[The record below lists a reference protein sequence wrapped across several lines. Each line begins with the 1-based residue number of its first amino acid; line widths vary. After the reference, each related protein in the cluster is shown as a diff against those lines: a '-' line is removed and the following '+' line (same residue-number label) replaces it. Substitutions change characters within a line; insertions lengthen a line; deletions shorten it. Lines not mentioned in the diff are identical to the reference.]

1 MAHVKRAL
9 IQAGSKILERVREL
23 PNRQVVLH
31 QEYDRLKEKLIAET
45 PHNPAVSGYKV
56 YSQFD
61 EDGIIAEIFF
71 RIGDGARTFIE
82 IGCSD
87 GLENNTH
94 TLLLKGWHGA
104 WIDADA
110 AKIDFVKR
118 QIPKNHSLLVMREF
132 VSPENISSI
141 VSRMLEHFKVD
152 DIDFLSIDIDGD
164 DLNVLRTLVTK
175 IRPRVI
181 CAEYNAKFPPPM
193 RITARPAA
201 NAAWAGDDYQG
212 ASLCCF
218 VDALESSGYKLVA
231 CGLSGANAFFVNK
244 DDANKFADYTAQ
256 QLFQPARYH
265 FRRFASGHPP
275 TLRFLADA
283 LSADKNSTFRE

>member
-1 MAHVKRAL
+1 MPHYKRAL
-9 IQAGSKILERVREL
+9 TQAGSKFLERVREL
-23 PNRQVVLH
+23 PNRQAIL
-31 QEYDRLKEKLIAET
+31 QREYDRLRDKLIAET
-45 PHNPAVSGYKV
+45 PGNPAVSGYKV

-61 EDGIIAEIFF
+61 EDGIIAEIFS
-71 RIGDGARTFIE
+71 RIGEGGRTFIE

-110 AKIDFVKR
+110 SKVDFVKR
-118 QIPKNHSLLVMREF
+118 QIPDSYSLLVTREF
-132 VSPENISSI
+132 VSPENVSSM
-141 VSRMLEHFKVD
+141 VSRTLEHFKTD
-152 DIDFLSIDIDGD
+152 DLDFLSIDIDGD

-193 RITARPAA
+193 RIAARPAA
-201 NAAWAGDDYQG
+201 NAAWGGDDYQG

-218 VDALESSGYKLVA
+218 VEMLDDFGYKLVA
-231 CGLSGANAFFVNK
+231 CGLSGVNAFFINK
-244 DDANKFADYTAQ
+244 DDADKFADYTAQ

-275 TLRFLADA
+275 TLKFLADA
-283 LSADKNSTFRE
+283 LSVEKKDALE